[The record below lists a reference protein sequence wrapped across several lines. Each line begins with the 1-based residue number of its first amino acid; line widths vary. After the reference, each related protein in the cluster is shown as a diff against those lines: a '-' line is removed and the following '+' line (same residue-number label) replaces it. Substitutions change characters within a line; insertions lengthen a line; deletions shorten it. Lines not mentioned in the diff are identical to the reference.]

1 MVDFKVDTRE
11 KGIYSASSKYAL
23 IVGVSEF
30 TDDWITDLV
39 YADNDA
45 YNFYQTLAV
54 HNQYSKENIIMII
67 DSDAYKEAIITGLM
81 ELANKANNE
90 NDLLIF
96 MYSGHGASIGGES
109 YILPS
114 DAKIAKE
121 DNIGEEIKPGD
132 LLVDTL
138 ISVTELKEAVGSSI
152 ANRVFFLDACR
163 TNVVSGEK
171 AGAVIAEVER
181 LNNEDINIDDV
192 IIISATQQGMPSY
205 ESSTYMASYM
215 SYSLN
220 DGLRGD
226 ADMDESGF
234 ISIEELSGYMY
245 KRVKELCLEEGRD
258 GSQELSI
265 MNVGVDS
272 DIFLGFSMFGWDS
285 GASDGLDL
293 QVMEQ
298 DELNTIIAGTTEFP
312 EKKLNTFNECYAVF
326 TDAEKMLSNE
336 NYEEA
341 QMLYNNVVELVAQT
355 PYKMEGDENFES
367 LYNISLSKSEAIME
381 YLEDI
386 AEQEQKRNEMEQ
398 ITDSFNKA
406 VESYNA
412 ANSLEEYLA
421 ARDFILDAVNIIYV
435 SPYKAEDDYVRSLA
449 QLQEWLE
456 EIDKWVLA
464 KAFYGGD
471 TSLIK
476 DVILHNVNLNRP
488 WYQSQREKFNISLI
502 YLPNGDRYEGEV
514 IDGEPHGHGIFYFA
528 NGDRY
533 EGEFIDGK
541 MHGYG
546 IYYWTNDQFAGD
558 RYEGEFIDGKMH
570 GYGIYYWANGD
581 RYEGDWIDEKKHGQG
596 IYYWTNDPF
605 AGDRYEGEWI
615 DGNIAGGWYYRTDGT
630 KEWRDN

>member
-1 MVDFKVDTRE
+1 MKRQTIFTIFLAVTIFTLLFSFCTTATDSGMVDFKVDTRE
-11 KGIYSASSKYAL
+11 KGIYSESSKYAL

-45 YNFYQTLAV
+45 DNFYQTLAV
-54 HNQYSKENIIMII
+54 HNQYSKENITIYK
-67 DSDAYKEAIITGLM
+67 DSEAYKEAIIAGLKA
-81 ELANKANNE
+81 LAGKANNK

-96 MYSGHGASIGGES
+96 MYSGHGVSIGGES

-121 DNIGEEIKPGD
+121 DNIDEQIKKGG
-132 LLVDTL
+132 LLLDTL

-181 LNNEDINIDDV
+181 LNNEDINVDDIV
-192 IIISATQQGMPSY
+192 IISATQQGMPSY

-215 SYSLN
+215 SYALN

-226 ADMDESGF
+226 ADMDKSGF

-245 KRVKELCLEEGRD
+245 KRVEELCLEEGRD

-272 DIFLGFSMFGWDS
+272 DIFLGFSMFGWDG

-312 EKKLNTFNECYAVF
+312 EKKLNTFNECYAIF
-326 TDAEKMLSNE
+326 TEAEKMLSNE

-341 QMLYNNVVELVAQT
+341 QTFYDNVVELVVQT

-367 LYNISLSKSEAIME
+367 LYNISVSKSEAIME
-381 YLEDI
+381 YLEDL
-386 AEQEQKRNEMEQ
+386 AEQEQKRSEMEQ

-406 VESYNA
+406 VESYNI
-412 ANSLEEYLA
+412 ANTLDEYLV
-421 ARDFILDAVNIIYV
+421 ARDSILDAVNVIFA
-435 SPYKAEDDYVRSLA
+435 SPYKAGDDYVRSLA

-464 KAFYGGD
+464 KASYVNNTD
-471 TSLIK
+471 LIEEVLSF
-476 DVILHNVNLNRP
+476 DLNLERP
-488 WYQSQREKFNISLI
+488 WYRSQREKFNISLI
-502 YLPNGDRYEGEV
+502 YLPNGDR
-514 IDGEPHGHGIFYFA
+514 
-528 NGDRY
+528 
-533 EGEFIDGK
+533 
-541 MHGYG
+541 
-546 IYYWTNDQFAGD
+546 
-558 RYEGEFIDGKMH
+558 
-570 GYGIYYWANGD
+570 
-581 RYEGDWIDEKKHGQG
+581 
-596 IYYWTNDPF
+596 
-605 AGDRYEGEWI
+605 
-615 DGNIAGGWYYRTDGT
+615 
-630 KEWRDN
+630 